1 MKLHLGTTIRE
12 LRRRDER
19 TQEELAVLLGVTAQ
33 AVSRWESG
41 GSYPD
46 MELIP
51 AIANVFGI
59 SIDALFGYQGER
71 EAKIDAILAQVDALD
86 RQNITDDVTNDDCIA
101 LLRTGLAEFPGNERL
116 THRLAQML
124 SDTGWMRHRE
134 WLHYGEDGHILH
146 RFDHHKENEYWL
158 EAAALWEPLIDT
170 AKDDTIRYTAISEL
184 LILYRN
190 FGEYDKALALADRLP
205 PLGQCREI
213 ARTNAI
219 DGVSQARYLGEGL
232 LALAN
237 QFAELMMYAL
247 VNDIHNYD
255 TDLPIQKVRGLIALF
270 DYLCDDGNLGYYHK
284 EVAYLY
290 LYLARLEWEFGDHDK
305 AFAALDCAADH
316 AMAFDRIVRTPD
328 AMYTA
333 PLLKHVPVD
342 LFHTSFVGENTLC
355 GVLAESFPMWCN
367 PDYSKVEQE
376 MRADARWEMWENALR
391 EAAGEILSGKY
402 AACD

>member
-1 MKLHLGTTIRE
+1 MKLDLGTTIRE
-12 LRRRDER
+12 LRRRDDR
-19 TQEELAVLLGVTAQ
+19 TQEELAGALGVTAQ

-41 GSYPD
+41 GCYPD

-51 AIANVFGI
+51 AIANVFGV
-59 SIDALFGYQGER
+59 SIDTLFGYQGER
-71 EAKIDAILAQVDALD
+71 ETKIDAILAMVDELD
-86 RQNITDDVTNDDCIA
+86 RQNITDDVTNDECIT

-116 THRLAQML
+116 THRLAQIL

-146 RFDHHKENEYWL
+146 RFDHHKQNEYWL
-158 EAAALWEPLIDT
+158 EAAALWESLIDT
-170 AKDDTIRYTAISEL
+170 AKDDTIRYRAISEL

-205 PLGQCREI
+205 PLNDCREI

-219 DGVSQARYLGEGL
+219 DGISQARYLGEGL

-237 QFAELMMYAL
+237 QFAELTMYAL
-247 VNDIHNYD
+247 VNDIHHYD
-255 TDLPIQKVRGLIALF
+255 TDMPVHKVKGLIALF
-270 DYLCDDGNLGYYHK
+270 DFLCDDGNLGYYHK
-284 EVAYLY
+284 EVSYLY
-290 LYLARLEWEFGDHDK
+290 LYLARLQWEYGEHDE
-305 AFAALDCAADH
+305 AFASLDRAAEH
-316 AMAFDRIVRTPD
+316 AMAFDRAVRTPD

-333 PLLKHVPVD
+333 PLVKHVPVD

-355 GVLAESFPMWCN
+355 AVLAESFPMWCN

-376 MRADARWEMWENALR
+376 MKADARWEMWKTGLKEDAKSIHTTL
-391 EAAGEILSGKY
+391 
-402 AACD
+402 